1 MRPIFSAGVESVL
14 HAGLGAYVAVTGNNW
29 VHAAYLLYVWAQP
42 DEDKCPNNIVQGA
55 EYALGYFGVLLL
67 LQTYGGLQY

>member
-1 MRPIFSAGVESVL
+1 ML
-14 HAGLGAYVAVTGNNW
+14 HTGLGAFAAYTGNNW
-29 VHAAYLLYVWAQP
+29 INSAYALYVWSAHTDADPQ
-42 DEDKCPNNIVQGA
+42 CPNNIVQGA